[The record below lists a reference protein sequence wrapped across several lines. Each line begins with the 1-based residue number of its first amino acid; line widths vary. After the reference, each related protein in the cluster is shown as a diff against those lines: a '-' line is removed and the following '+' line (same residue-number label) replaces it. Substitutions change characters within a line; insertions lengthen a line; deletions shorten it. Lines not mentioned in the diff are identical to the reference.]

1 MLSWRRCAGLVVSLA
16 LFLCSGVAFGQSVAI
31 TGRVVDQR
39 GLPVPYANVAA
50 STDSLVRRG
59 VRYGMPN
66 AQGDFRVVFP
76 GGLPSEGVW
85 ITVRSLGYAMHRARY
100 SAAALAQP
108 VRVVL
113 QEEKVDIEG
122 VRVVADAKRV
132 YAKGDTLIF
141 NTDGY
146 LKGDEHTLGE
156 MLQRIPGMEVQEGGG
171 LYFMGKPINK
181 ILVNGKDVL
190 SSSTST
196 TLNTLPA
203 DFAHQVEVIKDYK
216 EGDVVERFRPQ
227 ERQALNLKSRFPFK
241 LNGSLEG
248 GGGVLGKY
256 YGRGSLIGL
265 LSSVSVSALANVNN
279 VGRATFSEQ
288 DGSFSEEY
296 DELLGGKG
304 GGGSPGAELDLFSAT
319 SDEYERNAGAA
330 NVNVKWQP
338 TQGYK
343 VRLSGIYGQMATRR
357 AYAYERDYLVGDVGL
372 HVGTTRQSARWA
384 WLSLQSLS
392 QRWIPNP
399 NFSLKAFTHVVTS
412 RNGEGI
418 RLQEDS
424 PRSSQRVEEVWRA
437 RDLMLTQTL
446 ELNQAVWK
454 GLLTAGGY
462 ISYSPGRT
470 DGDYWLATPSLPFTP
485 HVQAARSNPYNYGY
499 WRDYKPLSYS
509 AYVRCDVPLYRDVHA
524 VAEVALHGSRRMR
537 QQQLVDSPGSETIA
551 WMRPQGYLGLQRNK
565 GFFRFELGNY
575 VTSYRL
581 RQSGMP
587 TRGGFRWEP
596 KLRLQLNFMA
606 LTYVELTLRR
616 NYIGASY
623 SELTQL
629 PWLQRHSDLRL
640 PSRLQNPLASSNVA
654 SLFFTHFDLLNN
666 VMIFAN
672 ATYSDSR
679 NGAISVYDAFT
690 QQLATWHYEG
700 AGRTQSASAWISAN
714 TGLGRLPVDL
724 TAAARYTWGKSH
736 SRYAQQPVQHSSN
749 SYSGSLGFSTR
760 FKGSPIDF
768 SVEASARRSRSQ
780 ISTSPVGSR
789 YHEYT
794 GKAAIYITIAA
805 FSLTLRGQS
814 LWGQASSYRRSF
826 MDVGLQARYKW
837 EHFELR
843 ASVENVLHLRKNEW
857 VEESLSALQHST
869 AVYRQLP
876 GYALLTGVWRF

>member
-1 MLSWRRCAGLVVSLA
+1 M
-16 LFLCSGVAFGQSVAI
+16 
-31 TGRVVDQR
+31 
-39 GLPVPYANVAA
+39 
-50 STDSLVRRG
+50 
-59 VRYGMPN
+59 
-66 AQGDFRVVFP
+66 
-76 GGLPSEGVW
+76 
-85 ITVRSLGYAMHRARY
+85 
-100 SAAALAQP
+100 
-108 VRVVL
+108 
-113 QEEKVDIEG
+113 
-122 VRVVADAKRV
+122 
-132 YAKGDTLIF
+132 
-141 NTDGY
+141 
-146 LKGDEHTLGE
+146 
-156 MLQRIPGMEVQEGGG
+156 
-171 LYFMGKPINK
+171 
-181 ILVNGKDVL
+181 
-190 SSSTST
+190 
-196 TLNTLPA
+196 
-203 DFAHQVEVIKDYK
+203 
-216 EGDVVERFRPQ
+216 
-227 ERQALNLKSRFPFK
+227 
-241 LNGSLEG
+241 
-248 GGGVLGKY
+248 
-256 YGRGSLIGL
+256 
-265 LSSVSVSALANVNN
+265 
-279 VGRATFSEQ
+279 
-288 DGSFSEEY
+288 
-296 DELLGGKG
+296 
-304 GGGSPGAELDLFSAT
+304 
-319 SDEYERNAGAA
+319 
-330 NVNVKWQP
+330 
-338 TQGYK
+338 
-343 VRLSGIYGQMATRR
+343 
-357 AYAYERDYLVGDVGL
+357 
-372 HVGTTRQSARWA
+372 GTTRQSARWA

-392 QRWIPNP
+392 QRWIPTP

-418 RLQEDS
+418 RLQEES
-424 PRSSQRVEEVWRA
+424 PRSSQRVEEVWRT

-462 ISYSPGRT
+462 ISYSAGRT

-485 HVQAARSNPYNYGY
+485 HVQAARSNPYSYGY
-499 WRDYKPLSYS
+499 WRVYKPLSYS

-524 VAEVALHGSRRMR
+524 VAEVALHGKRRMR

-724 TAAARYTWGKSH
+724 TAAARYSWGKSH

-814 LWGQASSYRRSF
+814 LWVQASSYRRHF
-826 MDVGLQARYKW
+826 MDMGLQARYKW
-837 EHFELR
+837 AHFELR

-857 VEESLSALQHST
+857 EEETLSALQHST